1 MRNSNVTFHRH
12 TKEFISDRSK
22 NKIEIKKWVNST
34 FIILVWLISFLFI
47 YYLGTVN
54 ANATLGYE
62 IRDLDIQIS
71 QLKSQKEIIETKI
84 DKIKSLDNISNDP
97 FSNTDMEEVNESISL
112 VIKDGKKYVY
122 NN

>member
-1 MRNSNVTFHRH
+1 MRDSNVTFHKH
-12 TKEFISDRSK
+12 TKEFISNRSK
-22 NKIEIKKWVNST
+22 NKQEVKKWINST

-47 YYLGTVN
+47 YYLWTVN
-54 ANATLGYE
+54 ANATLGYN

-71 QLKSQKEIIETKI
+71 QLKTQKEIIETKI

-97 FSNTDMEEVNESISL
+97 FSNIDIEEVNESISL